1 MYQKIIIT
9 ISIAIVGIISGL
21 GLISY
26 LNQKSTGQNNN
37 SNVPSGLA
45 AVLGTTIINQN
56 TNMSENNTASSTQAT
71 IKTNLGDITIKLYRE
86 DAPET
91 VANFIK
97 LASSG
102 FYNGIKFHRI
112 IKDFMIQS
120 GDPLTKDDSL
130 KDRWGTGGPGYKFED
145 EINNHKLVEG
155 SVAMAN
161 SGPDTNGSQFFIVT
175 TKSTPWLDGKHT
187 NFGEV
192 ISGLDIVKL
201 IESTPTDQLDRP
213 SNDVVINAIE
223 LQ

>member
-1 MYQKIIIT
+1 
-9 ISIAIVGIISGL
+9 
-21 GLISY
+21 
-26 LNQKSTGQNNN
+26 
-37 SNVPSGLA
+37 
-45 AVLGTTIINQN
+45 
-56 TNMSENNTASSTQAT
+56 MSENNTASSTQAT